1 MIPSVEDDLTEDYEV
16 EEQPSLAWKIS
27 TDGERLSG
35 ETDGLESIRQ
45 TIYAILNTERYGSMI
60 YSWDYGV
67 ELSDLIGEPV
77 SYVLPEIKR
86 RITEALTQDDRITD
100 VSGFEF
106 DTSKKRVVQVAFQV
120 ETAMGS
126 VQSEIEVNT

>member
-16 EEQPSLAWKIS
+16 EEQPSLAWNIS

-106 DTSKKRVVQVAFQV
+106 DTSKKGVVQVAFQV

>member
-1 MIPSVEDDLTEDYEV
+1 
-16 EEQPSLAWKIS
+16 
-27 TDGERLSG
+27 
-35 ETDGLESIRQ
+35 
-45 TIYAILNTERYGSMI
+45 MI

-106 DTSKKRVVQVAFQV
+106 DTSKKGVVQVAFQV